1 MNYWKCQGGKKII
14 FAACHSG
21 KLKLAFTS
29 PDVISTSPK
38 SSLLS
43 RIDFT
48 LLLLFES
55 AKNINC
61 PSGKL
66 KTDFTSPIAKST
78 SPRLSDTTFFALWN
92 AFWISLQPDWQIDN
106 GIFIRTIMEWYK
118 SWYTDRGWSG
128 RGGMMLSKY
137 RELISAFNTKLSI
150 IIWFQGW
157 LLTIESVD
165 SHNTF
170 IYCSFQGLVHY
181 LCGKWGEVT
190 ILRKL
195 RRFPKY
201 SVF

>member
-1 MNYWKCQGGKKII
+1 MSFQ
-14 FAACHSG
+14 
-21 KLKLAFTS
+21 LAPKAFRRAEL
-29 PDVISTSPK
+29 ISHFFCYSN
-38 SSLLS
+38 SS
-43 RIDFT
+43 
-48 LLLLFES
+48 
-55 AKNINC
+55 KNITC
-61 PSGKL
+61 PLGKL

-78 SPRLSDTTFFALWN
+78 SPRLSASTFFALWN
-92 AFWISLQPDWQIDN
+92 AFWISLQSDWQIDN

-170 IYCSFQGLVHY
+170 IYCSFQRLVHY
-181 LCGKWGEVT
+181 LCGKWGEAT